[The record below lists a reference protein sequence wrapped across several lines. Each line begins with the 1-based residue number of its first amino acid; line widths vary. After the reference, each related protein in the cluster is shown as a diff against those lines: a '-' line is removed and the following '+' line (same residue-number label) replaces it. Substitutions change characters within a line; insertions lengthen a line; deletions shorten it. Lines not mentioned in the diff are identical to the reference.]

1 MTYIT
6 IVNTTPDNKIAKFQE
21 YETKQEADDHILRV
35 KDSFPNAFV
44 VERPEPYVL
53 DYMAVNVGAKTIT
66 FDKARWDSDQ
76 AVITS
81 TQYQRDR
88 LEEYPP
94 IVDYLDGIVK
104 NDQAQVDK
112 YIADCLAVKEKYPKG
127 AN

>member
-44 VERPEPYVL
+44 VDKPEPYVL

-88 LEEYPP
+88 LQEYPS
-94 IVDYLDGIVK
+94 IEECVHAILDGELDALQAKRKIVK
-104 NDQAQVDK
+104 
-112 YIADCLAVKEKYPKG
+112 ERHPKG
-127 AN
+127 GN